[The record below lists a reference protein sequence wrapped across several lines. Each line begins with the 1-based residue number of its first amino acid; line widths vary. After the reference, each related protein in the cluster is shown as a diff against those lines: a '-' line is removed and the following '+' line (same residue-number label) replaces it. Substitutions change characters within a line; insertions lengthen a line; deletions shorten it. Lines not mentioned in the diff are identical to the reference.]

1 MSDKFAPQVFHQT
14 HQAVKEKF
22 VTSRSITDAL
32 VNWALAELNW
42 EEVHPRPRLRAVAGD
57 ASSRKYFRLSSD
69 SERYV
74 VAYAPPATEK
84 NEAFLAMRE
93 VLEEAGVRVPR
104 IFAVDMEAGYWL
116 LEDLGDE
123 VLLGLLSKD
132 TAKGY
137 YEQAMAVL
145 ARLAAAPLESPHVLP
160 YSEELLTEE
169 LGRFQTW
176 FVEGLLGYS
185 LSVEEQAIVD
195 ALYKVLIDTALEQ
208 PKVLVHRDFHS
219 RNLML
224 VDGNALAVIDF
235 QDAVAGPITYDL
247 VSLLRDC
254 YIRWPP
260 ESVIEWANDG
270 YKMYRECGLLDDIEQ
285 ADFLRWFDLMGLQR
299 HLKVLGTFARLNLR
313 DSKTGYLND
322 LPLVL
327 RYVQEVLRVHAKDNA
342 AIADFQQWFRTQMLP
357 LITEQDWSFR

>member
-1 MSDKFAPQVFHQT
+1 MTA
-14 HQAVKEKF
+14 
-22 VTSRSITDAL
+22 RSTIEAL
-32 VNWALAELNW
+32 ESWALTQLEW
-42 EEVHPRPRLRAVAGD
+42 QEVHPRPRLRAVAGD
-57 ASSRKYFRLSSD
+57 ASSRKYFRLKSD
-69 SERYV
+69 SVRYV

-84 NEAFLAMRE
+84 NEAFRDMRE
-93 VLEEAGVRVPR
+93 LMSEAQVKVPR
-104 IFAVDMEAGYWL
+104 IHAVDMEQGFWL

-145 ARLAAAPLESPHVLP
+145 ARLAAAPLDSPGLP
-160 YSEELLTEE
+160 AYDASLLGEELS
-169 LGRFQTW
+169 RFQVW

-185 LSVEEQAIVD
+185 VSPEQQQLID
-195 ALYKVLIDTALEQ
+195 AVCTLLVDTALEQ
-208 PKVLVHRDFHS
+208 PRVLVHRDFHS

-224 VDGNALAVIDF
+224 ADDGELAVIDF

-260 ESVIEWANDG
+260 ESVIEWAVDG
-270 YKMYRECGLLDDIEQ
+270 YTMYREHGLLEDVEREQ
-285 ADFLRWFDLMGLQR
+285 FLRWFDLMGLQR
-299 HLKVLGTFARLNLR
+299 HLKVLGNFARLNLR
-313 DSKTGYLND
+313 DSKAGYLND

-327 RYVQEVLRVHAKDNA
+327 RYVQEVLRAHSPGNDTIA
-342 AIADFQQWFRTQMLP
+342 AFQDWFRHELSP
-357 LITEQDWSFR
+357 VITEQEWSFR

>member
-1 MSDKFAPQVFHQT
+1 M
-14 HQAVKEKF
+14 
-22 VTSRSITDAL
+22 TSRSDIEAL
-32 VNWALAELNW
+32 ESWALAELGW

-57 ASSRKYFRLSSD
+57 ASSRKYFRLK
-69 SERYV
+69 SESLRYI

-84 NEAFLAMRE
+84 NEAFLAMRQR
-93 VLEEAGVRVPR
+93 LEDARVRVPQVHG
-104 IFAVDMEAGYWL
+104 VDLGQGYWL

-145 ARLAAAPLESPHVLP
+145 ARLATAPLDSPDLP
-160 YSEELLTEE
+160 VYDAALLGEE

-176 FVEGLLGYS
+176 FVEGLLDYT
-185 LSVEEQAIVD
+185 VADDEQAIID
-195 ALYKVLIDTALEQ
+195 ALCRHLVETALEQ
-208 PKVLVHRDFHS
+208 PRVLVHRDFHS

-224 VDGNALAVIDF
+224 ADSGELAVIDF
-235 QDAVAGPITYDL
+235 QDAVAGPVTYDL

-260 ESVIEWANDG
+260 ESVVDWAVDG
-270 YKMYRECGLLDDIEQ
+270 YRMYREQGLLADVEQ
-285 ADFLRWFDLMGLQR
+285 AQFLRWFDLMGLQR
-299 HLKVLGTFARLNLR
+299 HLKVLGNFARLNLR
-313 DSKTGYLND
+313 DSKAGYLND

-327 RYVQEVLRVHAKDNA
+327 RYVQEVLRAHAADHEALA
-342 AIADFQQWFRTQMLP
+342 AFQDWFRRQLLP
-357 LITEQDWSFR
+357 VITEQEWSFR